1 MLKLALGIKEEK
13 ICQSILKNDLQILEL
28 ASNVEK
34 KAICLENALKI
45 RKEEEEEDASNV
57 EVKVTW
63 QKTVQMKKQLLDQKE
78 AASNVGR
85 WDINLLI
92 VQFRKRVAQNV
103 ETKDIAKI
111 IVHQTLQRKVDA
123 SNVGKMAIEQENARI
138 LHRKDQEETKE
149 IQTWKIE

>member
-1 MLKLALGIKEEK
+1 MALGIKEEK

-63 QKTVQMKKQLLDQKE
+63 QKTVQTKKQLLDQKE
-78 AASNVGR
+78 AASNVGK
-85 WDINLLI
+85 WDISLLI
-92 VQFRKRVAQNV
+92 VQFRKRIAQNV

-138 LHRKDQEETKE
+138 LPRKDQEEAKE

>member
-1 MLKLALGIKEEK
+1 MALGIKEEK

-92 VQFRKRVAQNV
+92 VLFRKRVAQNV

>member
-1 MLKLALGIKEEK
+1 MALGIKEEK

-78 AASNVGR
+78 AASNVGK
-85 WDINLLI
+85 WDISLLI
-92 VQFRKRVAQNV
+92 VQFRKRIAQNV

-138 LHRKDQEETKE
+138 LPRKDQEETKE